1 MVARTSEER
10 EAAIDE
16 ALAIQD
22 RVAEKHAPRLQAA
35 IVEAMIEVARG
46 LPTGGRADPPPTHF
60 RRIDEAMR
68 ELYREITRDMA
79 ASMVDRIKSGFL
91 WLETKA
97 QEDGFYER
105 LFEQYLQTHG
115 GARIAQI
122 SETTRRQI
130 VKLIESGLKQGLSV
144 GEIADEIVAAAP
156 VVGETRAVII
166 SRTETHSAAMFA
178 SLESA
183 KRSTIPLV
191 KEWASVEDGRT
202 RDFGEGDG
210 VVDEFSHRVMDGVRV
225 PIDEPFEVPNRAG
238 FTERLMYP
246 GDPAGSAANI
256 INCRCAQT
264 YVPADDTDEDEPDP
278 TPTPR
283 QPGGPA
289 FRYQTMEDPAASPA
303 ALNDWIVENR
313 IASQADLKGVTAKEI
328 APLMRYMLEVHER
341 FGLDPVVAVGPASRF
356 LRRGGNI
363 KANAAIYTSVRD
375 ATTGYRGIWHMPT
388 SFGNRK
394 RYERQQEIG
403 EYWRQDGKY
412 TKKRRA
418 VLDQSRFL
426 DEEVR
431 TRAQRMDQEG
441 IPWDFTLNVAD
452 EPDLQ
457 RRKIIY
463 HEYGHVVHLT
473 NTANPRMGEEINEV
487 LRRIGHPGSGWGYLI
502 SDYANSNNAEL
513 VAESFSLYMTGPPS
527 QYYRIHPD
535 LLAIFRRYD
544 RAVGEASVQ
553 LVGLPIMQPDHR
565 KTDIS
570 PETDGVALIR
580 EILAN
585 PERRA
590 ELIAAYQGDDLDM
603 IEPYID
609 EALALNVDTE

>member
-1 MVARTSEER
+1 MAGKTTEER

-22 RVAEKHAPRLQAA
+22 RAVEKHAPLLQSA
-35 IVEAMIEVARG
+35 ITEAMIEVAQR
-46 LPTGGRADPPPTHF
+46 LPFGGGPDTPTTHF

-68 ELYREITRDMA
+68 ALYRESTREMS
-79 ASMVDRIKSGFL
+79 ASMVGRIKRGFL

-97 QEDGFYER
+97 QEDDFYER
-105 LFEQYLQTHG
+105 LFEQYMQTYG
-115 GARIAQI
+115 GNRIAQI
-122 SETTRRQI
+122 SQTTRRQI
-130 VKLIESGLKQGLSV
+130 VKLIESGLKQGLSLP
-144 GEIADEIVAAAP
+144 EIADEIMSAAP
-156 VVGETRAVII
+156 VVGETRAHVIA
-166 SRTETHSAAMFA
+166 RTETHSAAMFA

-225 PIDEPFEVPNRAG
+225 AIDEPFEVPNRGG
-238 FTERLMYP
+238 FTELLMYP
-246 GDPAGSAANI
+246 GDPAGSAANV

-278 TPTPR
+278 TPQQR

-289 FRYQTMEDPAASPA
+289 FRYQTMEDPPARTA
-303 ALNDWIVENR
+303 ALNDWIVENG
-313 IASQADLKGVTAKEI
+313 IAGRADLKGVTAKEI

-341 FGLDPVVAVGPASRF
+341 FGLDPVVAVGPAARF
-356 LRRGGNI
+356 TNRARRMR
-363 KANAAIYTSVRD
+363 ANAAIYPTFTDDQGR
-375 ATTGYRGIWHMPT
+375 RGIWHMPT

-394 RYERQQEIG
+394 RYEQQQDISD
-403 EYWRQDGKY
+403 YWRRDGKY
-412 TKKRRA
+412 TRKRRA
-418 VLDQSRFL
+418 VLDQSRFI
-426 DEEVR
+426 DDEVR

-441 IPWDFTLNVAD
+441 QPWDFTLNAPD
-452 EPDLQ
+452 EPDLH

-473 NTANPRMGEEINEV
+473 NTANPRMGEEIDDV
-487 LRRIGHPGSGWGYLI
+487 LRRIGHPGSGWGYLL
-502 SDYANSNNAEL
+502 SDYANSNSREL
-513 VAESFSLYMTGPPS
+513 VAESFSLYMSGPPD

-544 RAVGEASVQ
+544 RAVGEASTQ
-553 LVGLPIMQPDHR
+553 LVGLPIMKPETIKLDM
-565 KTDIS
+565 S

-585 PERRA
+585 PERRD
-590 ELIAAYQGDDLDM
+590 ELVAAYTGDDLDM

-609 EALALNVDTE
+609 EALALIVDMD